1 MPPAA
6 PVFSPGKSHR
16 SQLKAAA
23 SYHHYSMK
31 AGARPAAG
39 LKYRSIIINT
49 LRREMIC
56 EGIMTRENGVYTR
69 ADA

>member
-1 MPPAA
+1 
-6 PVFSPGKSHR
+6 
-16 SQLKAAA
+16 
-23 SYHHYSMK
+23 MK

-39 LKYRSIIINT
+39 SKYRSIIINT

>member
-1 MPPAA
+1 
-6 PVFSPGKSHR
+6 
-16 SQLKAAA
+16 
-23 SYHHYSMK
+23 MK

-69 ADA
+69 GRINQNPETQRAAGLWLFTYRQNRKNRSTS

>member
-1 MPPAA
+1 MQRQPETPA
-6 PVFSPGKSHR
+6 VR
-16 SQLKAAA
+16 L
-23 SYHHYSMK
+23 HYSMK

-56 EGIMTRENGVYTR
+56 EGIMTRENGVYAR